1 MQTLRNTELD
11 ALQTA
16 WPQHMQRA
24 IQLAASVFSAAPNP
38 RVGCVIVGGNAE
50 AGDSVLGEGWH
61 QGAGLAHAEP
71 IAIANAIRLA
81 AGSTAFVTLEPC
93 CHTGRTGPCSSALI
107 EAGVSQLL

>member
-38 RVGCVIVGGNAE
+38 RVGCVIVGGNA
-50 AGDSVLGEGWH
+50 
-61 QGAGLAHAEP
+61 
-71 IAIANAIRLA
+71 R
-81 AGSTAFVTLEPC
+81 
-93 CHTGRTGPCSSALI
+93 GR
-107 EAGVSQLL
+107 